1 MPAPGD
7 GVDPFRPD
15 SLLDSRSRSCAAL
28 RLLAYASVSSKDFAS
43 PLKMRYARSFT
54 KVRNSSRTLSSSVVD
69 AAPSAGGLVGLSPP
83 GDEGPGAPFFRMI
96 LGPNTRTRKSSETP
110 PWVPS
115 TSGPEAPPVALATT
129 PTRCFRVSDLSA
141 GNRSSSR
148 RRTYR
153 RERYSCIFTAAIIA
167 SKSFPMHKTSSNSAS
182 SLSTTELR
190 HPAVIPLSLASLAL
204 ALAPFS
210 STYDSAWAILD
221 GRWTIWPL

>member
-15 SLLDSRSRSCAAL
+15 SSLALALAAL

-96 LGPNTRTRKSSETP
+96 LGPSTRTRKSSETP
-110 PWVPS
+110 PRAPS
-115 TSGPEAPPVALATT
+115 TSYPPVALATT
-129 PTRCFRVSDLSA
+129 PTRCLRVSILSA

-148 RRTYR
+148 RR
-153 RERYSCIFTAAIIA
+153 
-167 SKSFPMHKTSSNSAS
+167 M
-182 SLSTTELR
+182 
-190 HPAVIPLSLASLAL
+190 
-204 ALAPFS
+204 
-210 STYDSAWAILD
+210 
-221 GRWTIWPL
+221 